1 MRSVVIKTSGFG
13 AMAGKAEAAQSEQT
27 STSLR
32 ARLLA
37 MVRERGALREKKD
50 AP

>member
-1 MRSVVIKTSGFG
+1 
-13 AMAGKAEAAQSEQT
+13 MAGKAEAAQSEPT